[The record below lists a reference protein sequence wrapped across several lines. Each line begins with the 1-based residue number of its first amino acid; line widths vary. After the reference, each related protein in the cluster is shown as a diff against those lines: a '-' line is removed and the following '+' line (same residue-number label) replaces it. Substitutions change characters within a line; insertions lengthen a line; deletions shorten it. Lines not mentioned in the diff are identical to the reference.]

1 MRNFHSCIL
10 ILADGQKKVKMFF
23 VGMGGRWPLLFWL
36 MFCGALLFGEVVL
49 AFMSWFS
56 GYWAEQYEHHPSDE
70 VPVAL

>member
-1 MRNFHSCIL
+1 
-10 ILADGQKKVKMFF
+10 MFF